1 MITIDKGKKED
12 FDESE
17 LLGVKP
23 YGNIGPGRTAEETK
37 VVEKLKKKRA
47 TGSTSESGQEA
58 NLGKV
63 STAIGNFVNR

>member
-1 MITIDKGKKED
+1 MITTDKGKKED

-37 VVEKLKKKRA
+37 VVEKLKKKLA
-47 TGSTSESGQEA
+47 KGSTAESGAEA